1 MDSERCPMCDK
12 ATVVAGH
19 IPQDRG
25 GAPHRF
31 EPTRMPTFR
40 WWGRAPVCSS
50 EFRACLACG
59 HVWTYLRPEDLRA
72 FIEKHG
78 DAETRRTLSAFQKV
92 PPSQDLL

>member
-19 IPQDRG
+19 IPLHKA
-25 GAPHRF
+25 GAHRF
-31 EPTRMPTFR
+31 EPTRFPTFR
-40 WWGRAPVCSS
+40 LWGQAPACSS
-50 EFRACLACG
+50 DFRACLACG

-78 DAETRRTLSAFQKV
+78 DAETRRKLSQYQKV
-92 PPSQDLL
+92 PLEQDLL